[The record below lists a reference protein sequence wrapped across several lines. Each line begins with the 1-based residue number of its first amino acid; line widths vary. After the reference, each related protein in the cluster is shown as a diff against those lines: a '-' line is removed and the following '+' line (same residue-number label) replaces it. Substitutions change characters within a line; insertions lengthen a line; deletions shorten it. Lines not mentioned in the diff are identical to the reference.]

1 MSWLKTDSSKITDIQ
16 QRSELGNNNRNKH
29 NRQIFSNK
37 KINDNV
43 CLPPSVAYSNSNR
56 FPDYDYGTTLMTPAS
71 LSYDYS
77 NDHVHNGYCRSDI
90 ANCDELTF
98 CPYQQSS
105 SDSLMLPTML
115 RSLNINTAFNNDNNQ
130 QTTPIQQVNV
140 ADETL
145 FQQPPPPLMSQSFLF
160 PGLDLDNV
168 NINLYDTI
176 MECGKCS
183 DSFSLI
189 PPPPLFRNNSTAEC
203 LPELVMITP
212 SKFVTDATI
221 NCANVE
227 QYPSI
232 KTPASAL
239 SPIRYFLI
247 YPACLISVV
256 FDFFCFNF
264 AFCFNLNYL
273 IFNNRKYA
281 FKNVVFNF

>member
-1 MSWLKTDSSKITDIQ
+1 MNNADLITNIELSWLRTDASKITDIQ
-16 QRSELGNNNRNKH
+16 QQSELSNNNCNKH
-29 NRQIFSNK
+29 KHQIFSNK

-43 CLPPSVAYSNSNR
+43 CLPSSVTYSKSNR
-56 FPDYDYGTTLMTPAS
+56 YYDYDYGTTLMPPVS
-71 LSYDYS
+71 LSS
-77 NDHVHNGYCRSDI
+77 DHVHNGHCRSDN

-105 SDSLMLPTML
+105 SGSLMLPTML
-115 RSLNINTAFNNDNNQ
+115 PSLFINTAFNNDNNQ
-130 QTTPIQQVNV
+130 QTRPIQQVNV

-145 FQQPPPPLMSQSFLF
+145 FQQSPPPPISQSFLF

-183 DSFSLI
+183 ESFSLI
-189 PPPPLFRNNSTAEC
+189 PPPPLFRNNSTADC

-247 YPACLISVV
+247 ILHV
-256 FDFFCFNF
+256 
-264 AFCFNLNYL
+264 
-273 IFNNRKYA
+273 
-281 FKNVVFNF
+281 